1 MRDTIISAAEQ
12 REPLGGPA
20 LGSVLL
26 HLLFV
31 ALIAGLVFINARFRA
46 NQWGVNGP
54 QGAIQANLVN
64 SAPSIPLPSIT
75 PPTPNVLATEQP
87 SPAPAP
93 PSKETIPITPP
104 DAIPLA
110 SRKPKLKPAEKPKPA
125 SPQHAQPLN
134 QPDRATY
141 GEAPSTNLTHAMN
154 NAPTRINSPVQ
165 VQGGDFASRFPWY
178 VDKITRLVSQNWY
191 TYQIDSSTR
200 YGSQVSV
207 VFTIERDGTVS
218 FSSIQLPAPSP
229 SPSLNKTAR
238 EAVQRVGSFGPLP
251 DQYTGRNVSVE
262 YTFTYDQPSH

>member
-1 MRDTIISAAEQ
+1 MRDLIISVAEQ
-12 REPLGGPA
+12 KEPFGGPA
-20 LGSVLL
+20 AGSVFL
-26 HLLFV
+26 HLGFV
-31 ALIAGLVFINARFRA
+31 GLIAGLIFVNGKFHA

-54 QGAIQANLVN
+54 QGTIQANLVN

-93 PSKETIPITPP
+93 PNKETIPITPP
-104 DAIPLA
+104 DAIPLP
-110 SRKPKLKPAEKPKPA
+110 SHKMKLKEAEKPKPA

-134 QPDRATY
+134 NPNRATY
-141 GEAPSTNLTHAMN
+141 GEAPSTNLAHAMN
-154 NAPTRINSPVQ
+154 NAARSNAPVQ
-165 VQGGDFASRFPWY
+165 VQGGDFAARFPWY

-207 VFTIERDGTVS
+207 VFTIERDGNVS
-218 FSSIQLPAPSP
+218 FTSIEIPTPST
-229 SPSLNKTAR
+229 SATLNKTAR

-251 DQYTGRNVSVE
+251 DQYTGRSVSVE
-262 YTFTYDQPSH
+262 YTFTYDQPAH

>member
-1 MRDTIISAAEQ
+1 MRDSIVSVAEQ
-12 REPLGGPA
+12 KEPFGGPVT
-20 LGSVLL
+20 GSVLL
-26 HLLFV
+26 HLGFV
-31 ALIAGLVFINARFRA
+31 GAIAGLMFMNTRFHS
-46 NQWGVNGP
+46 NEWGINGP

-93 PSKETIPITPP
+93 PTKETIPITPP
-104 DAIPLA
+104 DAIPIA
-110 SRKPKLKPAEKPKPA
+110 AHKPKLKPAEKPKPA
-125 SPQHAQPLN
+125 SPQHAQATN
-134 QPDRATY
+134 QPNRATY
-141 GEAPSTNLTHAMN
+141 GEAAATNLAHAMN
-154 NAPTRINSPVQ
+154 NAPSRSNTPVQ

-207 VFTIERDGTVS
+207 VFTIERDGSVS
-218 FSSIQLPAPSP
+218 FTSIQIPTPSP
-229 SPSLNKTAR
+229 SYTLNKTAK

-251 DQYTGRNVSVE
+251 DQYTGRSVSVE
-262 YTFTYDQPSH
+262 YTFTYDQPGH